1 MSVDLFDADRAA
13 ASAEVRAERA
23 ATTTRDVW
31 AEFDR
36 QAPENALPHEIA
48 GRFAAALRDGD
59 DDARVRLAVRARQLD
74 EQQPFGPRLMDEIRR
89 IARDHDEPAV
99 A

>member
-13 ASAEVRAERA
+13 VSAGVRAERA
-23 ATTTRDVW
+23 AAKTRDVW

-48 GRFAAALRDGD
+48 PRYTAALRDAD

-89 IARDHDEPAV
+89 IARDLDEPA
-99 A
+99 AA